1 MIGRICLLLLL
12 QKGGGSQHMAR
23 GNRLLLEG
31 GGNQHMARGSRLAHY
46 PWPVV
51 SGWSEDT
58 IPMARGSRLA
68 RRHHTHVQG

>member
-31 GGNQHMARGSRLAHY
+31 GGNQHMARGSRLLL
-46 PWPVV
+46 
-51 SGWSEDT
+51 E
-58 IPMARGSRLA
+58 GSRLLLEG
-68 RRHHTHVQG
+68 T